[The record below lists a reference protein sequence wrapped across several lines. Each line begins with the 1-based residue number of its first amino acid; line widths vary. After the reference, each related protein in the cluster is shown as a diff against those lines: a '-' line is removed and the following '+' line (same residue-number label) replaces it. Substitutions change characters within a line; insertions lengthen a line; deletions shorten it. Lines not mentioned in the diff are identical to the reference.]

1 MGQVLRVC
9 DGEPI
14 MVDTTVKFQH
24 DTGYA
29 YIDLRAWIL
38 NRSIGDTKELIRNF
52 LKICNNKYE
61 VCPTILEVCQAFRD
75 GDIKD
80 RPYGFISNKAVAQKF
95 WRRIEILE
103 DAVKKY
109 E

>member
-1 MGQVLRVC
+1 MNTTIKFEFENRW
-9 DGEPI
+9 EPQNG
-14 MVDTTVKFQH
+14 VAH
-24 DTGYA
+24 
-29 YIDLRAWIL
+29 IDLKKWIL
-38 NRSIGDTKELIRNF
+38 NRTVGDTNTLVRKFIKPCTNKWEVIPMITI
-52 LKICNNKYE
+52 ICK
-61 VCPTILEVCQAFRD
+61 AFRK

-80 RPYGFISNKAVAQKF
+80 RPYGFSSNKAVAQKF

>member
-1 MGQVLRVC
+1 MNT
-9 DGEPI
+9 I
-14 MVDTTVKFQH
+14 IKFEFENKWKPQN
-24 DTGYA
+24 GVA
-29 YIDLRAWIL
+29 NIDLKQWIL
-38 NRSIGDTKELIRNF
+38 NRSVGDTNILVRKFIKPCTNKWEVIPMITI
-52 LKICNNKYE
+52 ICK
-61 VCPTILEVCQAFRD
+61 AFRE

-80 RPYGFISNKAVAQKF
+80 RPYGFSSNKTVAQKF